1 MKVPEEVISALRE
14 EDDFL
19 IASHI
24 NPEADAL
31 GSQIALASALE
42 AMGKST
48 VLYNRDGVPELSHF
62 LPGAEKVLTSLPQD
76 TSGLT
81 LILLDCNTPE
91 RAALEGRQFK
101 RSVVI
106 DHHETESDFGN
117 TRWIAPSS
125 AATGLMVFELLKE
138 MGATIT
144 PPMAI
149 NLYTAIAVDTG
160 AFRYMNTTPE
170 VLRAAADLAKAGA
183 TPGAIAKDIYE
194 SWSLPRFKLLC
205 MTLGTLEIY
214 DSVAIVAITG
224 EMFKKTGTSAADT
237 EEFSN
242 FPRMIKDIAV
252 AVFLRELPEGGWK
265 VSLRSKGEHNVA
277 RVAVRF
283 EGGGHKNAAGCTV
296 QGDLPT
302 AKRKLTEAIRE
313 IL

>member
-1 MKVPEEVISALRE
+1 LKVPEEVVSALRG
-14 EDDFL
+14 EDAFL

-24 NPEADAL
+24 HPEADAI

-42 AMGKST
+42 AMGKSA
-48 VLYNRDGVPELSHF
+48 VLYNRDGVPELYGF
-62 LPGAEKVLTSLPQD
+62 LPGTEKVLTSLPQD
-76 TSGLT
+76 TSDLT
-81 LILLDCNTPE
+81 LILLDCNTSV

-101 RSVVI
+101 RSIVI
-106 DHHETESDFGN
+106 DHHQTESDFGDIK
-117 TRWIAPSS
+117 WIAPSA

-144 PPMAI
+144 PAMAI

-170 VLRAAADLAKAGA
+170 VLRAAADLAEAGA
-183 TPGAIAKDIYE
+183 TPGAIAEDLFE

-214 DSVAIVAITG
+214 DSVAIVAITE

-242 FPRMIKDIAV
+242 FPRMMKDIAV
-252 AVFLRELPEGGWK
+252 AVFLRELPKGGWK

-296 QGDLPT
+296 KADLPT
-302 AKRKLTEAIRE
+302 AKRNLIEAIRE